1 MKKVI
6 SFLAMIFF
14 TLMSVVYASDFTPTK
29 RVVIFY
35 RVPDT
40 VISCQNGEE
49 DMVKGREEFEKTL
62 RKNYEKRFIV
72 DDIRPAPAEKETA
85 KQYLARVKLG
95 EVPIYVAINLV
106 GQHTISQNWQ
116 NAFGATETTY
126 APAVDLDISEYRAYS
141 DNKFHG
147 YGPVALYWSP
157 GAMPLGFG
165 YGYITE
171 NNARKNT
178 KNAIKYVIESNCT
191 FHDNINKYT
200 NPEAYNREVGRYNG
214 DFEVFANPNPTE
226 EQAKLNYQPL

>member
-1 MKKVI
+1 MLLFSTI
-6 SFLAMIFF
+6 
-14 TLMSVVYASDFTPTK
+14 TGVYANDFTPTK

-40 VISCQNGEE
+40 VISCQNGDE
-49 DMVKGREEFEKTL
+49 DMVEGRKEFENTL
-62 RKNYEKRFIV
+62 RKFYEKRFIV
-72 DDIRPAPAEKETA
+72 DDIQPAPVEKETA

-95 EVPIYVAINLV
+95 EIPIFMSINLE

-126 APAVDLDISEYRAYS
+126 APAVDLNISEYRAYS
-141 DNKFHG
+141 DNQFHG
-147 YGPVALYWSP
+147 YGPVSMYWSP

-178 KNAIKYVIESNCT
+178 KNAIKFVIESVCT
-191 FHDNINKYT
+191 FNKKINKYA
-200 NPEAYNREVGRYNG
+200 NPTEYQKEVARYNG
-214 DFEVFANPNPTE
+214 DFEVYANPNPTDE
-226 EQAKLNYQPL
+226 EKKLPYEPM